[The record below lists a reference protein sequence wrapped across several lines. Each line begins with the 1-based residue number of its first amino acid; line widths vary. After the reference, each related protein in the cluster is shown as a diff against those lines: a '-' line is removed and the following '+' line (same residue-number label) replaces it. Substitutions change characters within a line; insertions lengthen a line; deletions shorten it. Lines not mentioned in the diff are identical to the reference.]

1 MGKFISAWGSPDLRQ
16 AFARCKTGG
25 APWLMRVNAAKT
37 EIFFWQTMRQVA
49 GGQFVAPSA
58 RCLLRAFR
66 HAVGLASCRLRTS
79 KRLSDFGR
87 ANRATRFQV

>member
-1 MGKFISAWGSPDLRQ
+1 
-16 AFARCKTGG
+16 
-25 APWLMRVNAAKT
+25 MRVNAAKT

-66 HAVGLASCRLRTS
+66 HAVGLASLLRTS
-79 KRLSDFGR
+79 QRLSDFGR